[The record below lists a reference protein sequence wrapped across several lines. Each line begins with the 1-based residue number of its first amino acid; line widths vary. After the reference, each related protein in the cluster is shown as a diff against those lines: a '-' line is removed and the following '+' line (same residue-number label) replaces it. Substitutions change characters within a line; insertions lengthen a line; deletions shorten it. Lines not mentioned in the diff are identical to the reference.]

1 MQING
6 NIVVLP
12 VPPEKQNLAYLPDR
26 FETGERVQ
34 TPRAVSYTHLFL
46 QKQRIKRNYAKEL
59 RQAEKTAK
67 KMCIRDRYIHSLADF
82 SIYSETLPH
91 RSP

>member
-12 VPPEKQNLAYLPDR
+12 VPAEKQDLTYLPDR

-34 TPRAVSYTHLFL
+34 TPRGSFQV
-46 QKQRIKRNYAKEL
+46 
-59 RQAEKTAK
+59 TAMSREQMEAAGYGVHHISDDGK
-67 KMCIRDRYIHSLADF
+67 YIRKADF
-82 SIYSETLPH
+82 LKEDLHAYDNDISYGDI
-91 RSP
+91 